1 MIAVTIL
8 RQKEEWVITLKSI
21 RQRLLLGFT
30 IIEVLLLLAVFGL
43 NYFFATDFYITN
55 NNRILNKYI
64 GEGIELYY
72 PNDIP
77 ELNNYIALNTGANS
91 QIISSKIPDQVLFG
105 PGRIAPENVDPLIID
120 KNDPTQI
127 YGDENL
133 EETNTIDNK
142 KPIFDSTRRDSLF
155 INMKTLIDNANKL
168 DGETYTMVTLGETNK
183 NRFILSA
190 TKLGDDAYL
199 ITESGLGIVD
209 SSFIIFTSFLLIS
222 LSLVFVLA
230 FIAIWFYATTF
241 TNPLKKLSLKTKKVS
256 KLDFSGEPLVP
267 SHRGDEI
274 DMLINSVNAME
285 KELAASIKE
294 LRYSNHLLEQE
305 LAKEKDLD
313 NLRNRFLS
321 DVSHELKN
329 PLSIISGYS
338 EALDKGII
346 KNDEDKLYYIN
357 VIHSETIRMNRLV
370 KDLLNLSRL
379 SAPGFKVEK
388 EPCDLV
394 NLIHETFYNYKKA
407 FKDKECTVEWNIPDE
422 LILNLDPI
430 RFSQILT
437 NLFDNALKHV
447 EQKGRI
453 QISLEKGEREDGFNL
468 EIGNTGDLIPEDEQS
483 RIWEGFYQVDTDTNG
498 SGLGLTIV
506 KKLVALH
513 DASISLWVDD
523 MNRFRIKR

>member
-1 MIAVTIL
+1 M
-8 RQKEEWVITLKSI
+8 KSI

-43 NYFFATDFYITN
+43 NYFFATDFYIN
-55 NNRILNKYI
+55 NNTKLLNKYI
-64 GEGIELYY
+64 TEGIEKYY
-72 PNDIP
+72 PNNIP
-77 ELNNYIALNTGANS
+77 ELNDYIASNTGANA
-91 QIISSKIPDQVLFG
+91 QIISSKIPDQFLFG
-105 PGRIAPENVDPLIID
+105 PGQIAPANIDPLIID
-120 KNDPTQI
+120 ENDPSI
-127 YGDENL
+127 VYGSESS
-133 EETNTIDNK
+133 EETNTLDNR

-155 INMKTLIDNANKL
+155 INMKTLQENANKL
-168 DGETYTMVTLGETNK
+168 DGKPYTMVTGGESNTT
-183 NRFILSA
+183 RFILSC
-190 TKLGDDAYL
+190 TKLGDDAFL

-209 SSFIIFTSFLLIS
+209 SSFIIFSSFLFMS
-222 LSLVFVLA
+222 LSVVFILG
-230 FIAIWFYATTF
+230 FISIWFYATTF
-241 TNPLKKLSLKTKKVS
+241 TKPLKKLSLKTKKVS
-256 KLDFSGEPLVP
+256 KLDFSGEPLEP

-285 KELAASIKE
+285 EELAKSIKE

-338 EALDKGII
+338 EARDKGII
-346 KNDEDKLYYIN
+346 KNEEDKLYYIN

-379 SAPGFKVEK
+379 SAPGFKVEE

-407 FKDKECTVEWNIPDE
+407 FKDKECTVKWNLPDE
-422 LILNLDPI
+422 LTLNLDPI

-447 EQKGRI
+447 EKKGRI
-453 QISLEKGEREDGFNL
+453 QISLEKGEKEDGFNL
-468 EIGNTGDLIPEDEQS
+468 EIGNTGDLIPEEEQS

-513 DASISLWVDD
+513 NASISLWVDD